1 MCEDCFAAIITVA
14 SIFWIE
20 YLLFEPPRYGGSFFV
35 ARFDAARRDANSI
48 VTTITMAA
56 AKRRVRESCA
66 GWTSRPDP
74 GGRWSSRLVATA
86 AEDRLN
92 ISPWPGEIY
101 GCLEFGSSTC

>member
-1 MCEDCFAAIITVA
+1 MCEDCFPAIITVA

-74 GGRWSSRLVATA
+74 GGRGCSRRE
-86 AEDRLN
+86 AERVQKAER
-92 ISPWPGEIY
+92 PTGHPG
-101 GCLEFGSSTC
+101 L